1 MSGHPVTP
9 ALRRPPW
16 MKVRLSVGENYRQLK
31 NLVHGENLHTVCE
44 EARCPNIYECWE
56 RRSATLMIL
65 GDTCTR
71 SCGFCAVKTGRP
83 PTLDLAEP
91 LRVGAAVKSMG
102 LRHCVIT
109 SVNRD
114 ELDDGGASVWAAT
127 IREIRRQAPGCK
139 VEVLIPDFKGDA
151 AALATVMEAR
161 PDVLAHNL
169 ETVPDLY
176 GTVRPQADYS
186 QSLQLLRRAS
196 EGHMV
201 VKSGIMVGI
210 GEKPEEVLALMRD
223 AYHHGCR
230 LFTIGQ
236 YLQPTPL
243 HLPVV
248 RYVTPEEFASYE
260 VAGLEM
266 GFGGVVSG
274 PLVRSSYRADEQLLR
289 LSHQGGSFP
298 AAKRGD
304 ITAVP
309 QPAGEN

>member
-1 MSGHPVTP
+1 MSGQLVTP

-16 MKVRLSVGENYRQLK
+16 MKVRLSIGENYRQLK

-127 IREIRRQAPGCK
+127 IREIRRQAPDCT

-151 AALATVMEAR
+151 EALATVMEAR

-223 AYHHGCR
+223 AFHHGCR

-260 VAGLEM
+260 AAGLEM

-289 LSHQGGSFP
+289 LSDQGGSFP
-298 AAKRGD
+298 AANRGD
-304 ITAVP
+304 ITTAT

>member
-1 MSGHPVTP
+1 MSGQPATP

-16 MKVRLSVGENYRQLK
+16 MKVRLSIGKNYRQLK
-31 NLVHGENLHTVCE
+31 NLVHGEDLHTVCE

-71 SCGFCAVKTGRP
+71 SCGFCAIKTGRP

-127 IREIRRQAPGCK
+127 IREIRRQAPGCT

-151 AALATVMEAR
+151 EALATVMEAR

-169 ETVPDLY
+169 ETVPGLY
-176 GTVRPQADYS
+176 GTVRPQAEYG

-243 HLPVV
+243 HLPVL
-248 RYVTPEEFASYE
+248 RYVTPEEFASLVVFLASERASYITGTSIQ
-260 VAGLEM
+260 VD
-266 GFGGVVSG
+266 GG
-274 PLVRSSYRADEQLLR
+274 
-289 LSHQGGSFP
+289 
-298 AAKRGD
+298 
-304 ITAVP
+304 ITA
-309 QPAGEN
+309 GY